1 MDAEAEVDAIGFD
14 GVSVVLSDDGGVVVD
29 VTIWV
34 AFPPFNLLRSFC
46 SLVDVVVDVVDD
58 VVVVDVVDVVVDSVD
73 DDDVVVVVVADSVGE

>member
-14 GVSVVLSDDGGVVVD
+14 GVSMVLSDDGGVVVD

-46 SLVDVVVDVVDD
+46 SLVDVVVDVVVD
-58 VVVVDVVDVVVDSVD
+58 DVVDVVVDSVD